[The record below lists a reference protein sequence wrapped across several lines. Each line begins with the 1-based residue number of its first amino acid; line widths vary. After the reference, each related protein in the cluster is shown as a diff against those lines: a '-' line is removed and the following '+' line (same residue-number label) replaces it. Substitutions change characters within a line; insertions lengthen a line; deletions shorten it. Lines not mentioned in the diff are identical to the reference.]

1 MREGEKGG
9 EKGLASLRVP
19 APGAPTSGDLTETRA
34 PGSSQT
40 ISQQPRPRK
49 TVDGGTN

>member
-19 APGAPTSGDLTETRA
+19 APGWRPYTA
-34 PGSSQT
+34 
-40 ISQQPRPRK
+40 QQ
-49 TVDGGTN
+49 GGASEY